1 MEYTRMSQ
9 SYFLETGTRFPR
21 RIIWA
26 MGCIKA
32 AAARAN
38 MELGLLD
45 RKRGEAIVRAS
56 RELAEGMHDGKVIV
70 DVYQTG
76 SGTGLNMNVN
86 EVIAERASQLAGVE
100 VHPNDHVNM
109 SQSSNDVVPT
119 AIRLAALA
127 ELRDGLLPELEKLAS
142 KLEEL
147 GEKYANIVKPGR
159 THLRDALP
167 VTLGVE
173 LASYAPS
180 LRMSLGLLAAV
191 SRELGR
197 VPLGGTA
204 VGTGLNAHPGYPRL
218 AVKRLSE
225 ESGLRLEVE
234 GLKPRKMKLVT
245 DLLALSSVAR
255 LVAVD
260 VWRLSQDLRL
270 MFSGPRTGLNE
281 IDLEVELPG
290 SSMMPG
296 KKNPVTLEAVM
307 QASAQVMGIDSSVLH
322 SSLLGEFELSM
333 GLPLVGYNV
342 VSQLQL
348 LAEALRKLREQVL
361 ERIKPNRARMEE
373 LARSSL
379 ALVTVLSPV
388 IGYERASK
396 LAERLASGA
405 SLLDAAREVGAED
418 EVRRLLENVAELTR
432 PGIPF
437 SKTRSSTDEG

>member
-1 MEYTRMSQ
+1 MEYTRISQ
-9 SYFLETGTRFPR
+9 RYFLETGTRFPR

-38 MELGLLD
+38 MELELLD
-45 RKRGEAIVRAS
+45 RKRGEAIVKAS
-56 RELAEGMHDGKVIV
+56 RELAEGVHDGKVVV

-127 ELRDGLLPELEKLAS
+127 ELNESLLPELEKLAL

-147 GEKYANIVKPGR
+147 GEKYASVVKPGR

-167 VTLGVE
+167 VTLGME

-180 LRMSLGLLAAV
+180 LRMSLELLAAI
-191 SRELGR
+191 SRELSR

-204 VGTGLNAHPGYPRL
+204 VGTELNAHPDYPKL
-218 AVKRLSE
+218 AVKLLSE

-234 GLKPRKMKLVT
+234 ELKPRKMKLVT
-245 DLLALSSVAR
+245 DLLALSSAAR

-270 MFSGPRTGLNE
+270 MFSGPRTGLDE

-333 GLPLVGYNV
+333 GLPLAGYNV

-361 ERIKPNRARMEE
+361 DASSPTEQGW
-373 LARSSL
+373 RSL
-379 ALVTVLSPV
+379 P
-388 IGYERASK
+388 E
-396 LAERLASGA
+396 
-405 SLLDAAREVGAED
+405 AA
-418 EVRRLLENVAELTR
+418 
-432 PGIPF
+432 
-437 SKTRSSTDEG
+437 